1 MRLSNSFQA
10 RIACV
15 LILLL
20 LVVIGALYFAVKV
33 ATGAAVQAQAR
44 EELDIGG
51 RVFGRLLESRSRQLH
66 DAVQVLAA
74 DFGFKEAVS
83 SGDEETIRSALGNSG
98 ARINA
103 GAVMLLGMDGKL
115 QVSTAARVGSD
126 SSARLAELMQEHQRN
141 GGQGLLQPI
150 DDDIYLLVEAN
161 VTAPIPIARVV
172 MGFRL
177 DADFASEM
185 RELTHLD
192 MSLVATQAGKPDI
205 WLSTLP
211 GDLEEALRSEIKT
224 RDGDILRIGEQR
236 YMGRRLV
243 LSSGADYQVLLL
255 LHKSLE
261 QAQEA
266 FAPLDR
272 DILLIALCALLG
284 SLAGALLLAR
294 SVSQPVRQLALATR
308 RIGEGDYQSTVELH
322 RSDELGQLAGAID
335 RMREDIA
342 ERERQLAHNALH
354 DSLTGLPNRALALDR
369 LGSAIT
375 AARPTALLHLGIGN
389 FRAVNEACGPGGGDL
404 ALQQICRRLQAT
416 LRPGDSL
423 ARLVADEFLLLLEG
437 ADRDSAVAAA
447 DKLQQLLL
455 RPLRIGSLDVAIDS
469 RIGIACYPT
478 DGGTPDEL
486 LRRASIAM
494 QDAAQSPGHLQLYQQ
509 GRDDAPAT
517 PGGADPRPAPRRRAW
532 RAGVALPAQA
542 RHRRRPVL
550 QAEALLRWQHR
561 HLGMVS
567 PGEFIPLA
575 ERTGSIQSL
584 TAWVIEEVL
593 RQLQEWAGGARS
605 AGLAEHLRRR
615 PDEPR
620 PGRAG
625 VGAAAQLPRAPR
637 AGGLRDHRKR
647 GHGRPRAGAP
657 RTRWPAR
664 AGHQPVGGRFRHRL
678 LLPRAA
684 QEHAGAGVEDRP
696 VLHPRAGRDQRRRG
710 DRPLHH
716 RDEPQPRPQGG
727 RRGRRARPQ
736 PAPARTLALRHRP
749 GLPDQ
754 PAAVGRRLRGL
765 DRPATPLTPRRGAL
779 TMNRCLALLLA
790 LSLPAAAIAD
800 QDACSPPAAR
810 PASKAPPAAASRPGR
825 CWPATARRASG
836 ATAFATRVETGDYR
850 LDAAGVAASWD
861 NRVELSYARQR
872 FDLGTLARDLSLP
885 ENTLSQDVVGLKVRL
900 FGDLIYDPLPQVSLG
915 LQYKRQ
921 KDFLIPPWWA
931 PGATKTPRATSP

>member
-51 RVFGRLLESRSRQLH
+51 RVFERLLESRSRQLH

-83 SGDEETIRSALGNSG
+83 SGDEDTIRSALGNSG

-103 GAVMLLGMDGKL
+103 GAVMLLGMDGQL

-150 DDDIYLLVEAN
+150 DDDIYLLVEAS

-177 DADFASEM
+177 DADFVREM

-211 GDLEEALRSEIKT
+211 GDLEEALRNEIKT
-224 RDGDILRIGEQR
+224 RDGDILRIGERR
-236 YMGRRLV
+236 YMDRRLV
-243 LSSGADYQVLLL
+243 LSSGADYQVLLR

-322 RSDELGQLAGAID
+322 RSDELGQLAGAIN
-335 RMREDIA
+335 RMRQDIA

-389 FRAVNEACGPGGGDL
+389 FRAVNAACGPGGGDL

-469 RIGIACYPT
+469 RIGIACYPA

-494 QDAAQSPGHLQLYQQ
+494 QDAARAPGHLQLYQQ
-509 GRDDAPAT
+509 GRDDAQQRQVVLIRDLRHA
-517 PGGADPRPAPRRRAW
+517 
-532 RAGVALPAQA
+532 AGRGELVLHYQPKLDIAEG
-542 RHRRRPVL
+542 RVL

-593 RQLQEWAGGARS
+593 RQLQEWAGRGLDLQVSLNIS
-605 AGLAEHLRRR
+605 ADDLMSRDLVERVSALLRNYRVH
-615 PDEPR
+615 
-620 PGRAG
+620 PGQVVFEITESAVMADPVQALR
-625 VGAAAQLPRAPR
+625 VLD
-637 AGGLRDHRKR
+637 GLRDLGISLSVDDFGTGYSSLAQLKSM
-647 GHGRPRAGAP
+647 
-657 RTRWPAR
+657 
-664 AGHQPVGGRFRHRL
+664 PV
-678 LLPRAA
+678 
-684 QEHAGAGVEDRP
+684 QELKIDQSFIRELDETSED
-696 VLHPRAGRDQRRRG
+696 
-710 DRPLHH
+710 
-716 RDEPQPRPQGG
+716 
-727 RRGRRARPQ
+727 
-736 PAPARTLALRHRP
+736 
-749 GLPDQ
+749 
-754 PAAVGRRLRGL
+754 AV
-765 DRPATPLTPRRGAL
+765 
-779 TMNRCLALLLA
+779 
-790 LSLPAAAIAD
+790 I
-800 QDACSPPAAR
+800 
-810 PASKAPPAAASRPGR
+810 
-825 CWPATARRASG
+825 
-836 ATAFATRVETGDYR
+836 
-850 LDAAGVAASWD
+850 
-861 NRVELSYARQR
+861 
-872 FDLGTLARDLSLP
+872 
-885 ENTLSQDVVGLKVRL
+885 VRST
-900 FGDLIYDPLPQVSLG
+900 IEMSHSLG
-915 LQYKRQ
+915 LTVVAEGVEHAHSLRLLERWRCDTAQGY
-921 KDFLIPPWWA
+921 LISRPLSASAFEAWIAQPLRSPIA
-931 PGATKTPRATSP
+931 ATP

>member
-20 LVVIGALYFAVKV
+20 LVVVSALYFAVKA

-51 RVFGRLLESRSRQLH
+51 RVFERLLESRSRQLH

-74 DFGFKEAVS
+74 DFGFKEAVA

-115 QVSTAARVGSD
+115 QVSTAGRVGSD

-224 RDGDILRIGEQR
+224 HDGDILRIGERR
-236 YMGRRLV
+236 YMDRRLV

-294 SVSQPVRQLALATR
+294 SVSQPVRALAAAAR
-308 RIGEGDYQSTVELH
+308 RIGEGDYQSPLELD
-322 RSDELGQLAGAID
+322 RSDELGQLAGAIN
-335 RMREDIA
+335 RMRDDIA

-354 DSLTGLPNRALALDR
+354 DTLTGLPNRTLALER

-375 AARPTALLHLGIGN
+375 AERPTALLYLGIGN
-389 FRAVNEACGPGGGDL
+389 FRSVNEACGPGGGDL
-404 ALQQICRRLQAT
+404 VLQQIGRRLHAT

-423 ARLVADEFLLLLEG
+423 ARLIADEFLLLLEG
-437 ADRDSAVAAA
+437 TDSDSAVAAA

-455 RPLRIGSLDVAIDS
+455 KPQRIGSLDVAIDS
-469 RIGIACYPT
+469 RIGIACYPA
-478 DGGTPDEL
+478 DGSTPEEL
-486 LRRASIAM
+486 LRRAGIAM
-494 QDAAQSPGHLQLYQQ
+494 QDAAQAPGHLQLYQQ
-509 GRDDAPAT
+509 GRDA
-517 PGGADPRPAPRRRAW
+517 
-532 RAGVALPAQA
+532 AQQRQVLLIRDLRHAAA
-542 RHRRRPVL
+542 RGELLLHYQPKLDIAEGRVL
-550 QAEALLRWQHR
+550 QAEALLRWQHPQFG
-561 HLGMVS
+561 LVS

-593 RQLQEWAGGARS
+593 RQLQEWAGR
-605 AGLAEHLRRR
+605 GLRLQVSLNISTDDLMGRELVERMRGLLRRFR
-615 PDEPR
+615 VHPD
-620 PGRAG
+620 
-625 VGAAAQLPRAPR
+625 QLSFEITESAVMQDPVQALKVLN
-637 AGGLRDHRKR
+637 GLRDLGISLSVDDFGTGYSSLAQLKSM
-647 GHGRPRAGAP
+647 
-657 RTRWPAR
+657 
-664 AGHQPVGGRFRHRL
+664 PV
-678 LLPRAA
+678 
-684 QEHAGAGVEDRP
+684 QELKIDQSFIRELDETSED
-696 VLHPRAGRDQRRRG
+696 
-710 DRPLHH
+710 
-716 RDEPQPRPQGG
+716 
-727 RRGRRARPQ
+727 
-736 PAPARTLALRHRP
+736 
-749 GLPDQ
+749 
-754 PAAVGRRLRGL
+754 AVIVRSTI
-765 DRPATPLTPRRGAL
+765 D
-779 TMNRCLALLLA
+779 MSH
-790 LSLPAAAIAD
+790 SL
-800 QDACSPPAAR
+800 
-810 PASKAPPAAASRPGR
+810 
-825 CWPATARRASG
+825 
-836 ATAFATRVETGDYR
+836 
-850 LDAAGVAASWD
+850 
-861 NRVELSYARQR
+861 
-872 FDLGTLARDLSLP
+872 
-885 ENTLSQDVVGLKVRL
+885 GLKVVAEGVEHAHSLRL
-900 FGDLIYDPLPQVSLG
+900 LERWRCDTAQGYLISRPLSASAFEAWIAQPLH
-915 LQYKRQ
+915 
-921 KDFLIPPWWA
+921 
-931 PGATKTPRATSP
+931 SPIAAVH